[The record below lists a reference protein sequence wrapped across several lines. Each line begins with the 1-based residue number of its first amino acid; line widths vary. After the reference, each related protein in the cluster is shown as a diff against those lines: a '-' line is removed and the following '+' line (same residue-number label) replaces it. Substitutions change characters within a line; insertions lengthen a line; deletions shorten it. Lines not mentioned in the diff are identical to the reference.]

1 MLQETLARLLDP
13 RFGIVTELAETPHE
27 PGMPQFFH
35 YFARGTNTAAL
46 GAEGGFDLG
55 GGASLDRDRAMAK
68 AVGEVVERYSAAFF
82 RRSDLPLVSAADA
95 TFVHVDPSAFA
106 LNRADQYAAGTTEF
120 VPFTDALPVRWT
132 EAVDCTTGRT
142 TYVPAAAVYLPYM
155 YRDTE
160 EPIMQ
165 PISTGLAC
173 GETFETALLS
183 AVCEAIERDAFTIF
197 WQAKLSPPRIPRDAL
212 SAEICEMLDRFA
224 RARFDVTL
232 LNITTDISVPCA
244 MAVACHDDPSQ
255 PALTV
260 AAAAHP
266 AGDVAV
272 RKCLE
277 ELEHTRFYARRV
289 KATVAPVN
297 PSRVD
302 EMYEQEQHI
311 RFWAELSNR
320 HRAAR
325 LFESSLERPLTATV
339 RASDEPTTLL
349 RFVRESIER
358 VGLQM
363 FCVDVTTPDIREL
376 GLHVVRAVVPGLHPL
391 VIGHRRRALGGRR
404 LYEVPVRLGYG
415 APEFPLDD
423 PTNPHPFP

>member
-1 MLQETLARLLDP
+1 
-13 RFGIVTELAETPHE
+13 
-27 PGMPQFFH
+27 
-35 YFARGTNTAAL
+35 
-46 GAEGGFDLG
+46 G

-68 AVGEVVERYSAAFF
+68 AVGEVVERYCAAFF
-82 RRSDLPLVSAADA
+82 RRSDLPLVSAAEA
-95 TFVHVDPSAFA
+95 TFAHVDPSSFA
-106 LNRADQYAAGTTEF
+106 LNRADQYAAGTIEF
-120 VPFTDALPVRWT
+120 VPFTDELPVRWT

-142 TYVPAAAVYLPYM
+142 TCVPAAAVYLPYM

-173 GETFETALLS
+173 GEDFEKALLS

-197 WQAKLSPPRIPRDAL
+197 WQAKLSPPRIPRDSL
-212 SAEICEMLDRFA
+212 NAENRELLDRFA
-224 RARFDVTL
+224 RARFDVAL

-244 MAVACHDDPSQ
+244 MAVACHDDASQ

-266 AGDVAV
+266 VADVAV

-289 KATVAPVN
+289 KATVAPVDPN
-297 PSRVD
+297 RVD
-302 EMYEQEQHI
+302 EIYEQEQHI

-320 HRAAR
+320 HRAGR
-325 LFESSLERPLTATV
+325 LFESNSEGPLSAAMRRSDDTTA
-339 RASDEPTTLL
+339 LL
-349 RFVRESIER
+349 RFVRESLER
-358 VGLQM
+358 AGLHM
-363 FCVDVTTPDIREL
+363 FCVDVTTPEIREL
-376 GLHVVRAVVPGLHPL
+376 GLYVVRAVVPGLHPL

-404 LYEVPVRLGYG
+404 LYEVPTRLGYDP
-415 APEFPLDD
+415 PEFPLDD

>member
-1 MLQETLARLLDP
+1 MLQDTLDRLLDP

-68 AVGEVVERYSAAFF
+68 AVGEVVERYCAAFF
-82 RRSDLPLVSAADA
+82 RRSDLPLVSAKEA
-95 TFVHVDPSAFA
+95 TFDRVDPSAFA

-120 VPFTDALPVRWT
+120 VPFTDELPVRWT
-132 EAVDCTTGRT
+132 PAIDCATGRT
-142 TYVPAAAVYLPYM
+142 SYVPAAAVYLPYM
-155 YRDTE
+155 YRETE
-160 EPIMQ
+160 EPFMQ

-173 GETFETALLS
+173 GEDFEKALLS

-197 WQAKLSPPRIPRDAL
+197 WQAKLSPPRIPRGSL
-212 SAEICEMLDRFA
+212 NAENREMLDRFE
-224 RARFDVTL
+224 RARFEISL
-232 LNITTDISVPCA
+232 FNITTDIAVPCA

-260 AAAAHP
+260 AAASHP
-266 AGDVAV
+266 VADVAV

-289 KATVAPVN
+289 KATAAPLD
-297 PSRVD
+297 PKRVD
-302 EMYEQEQHI
+302 EICEQEQHI
-311 RFWAELSNR
+311 RFWAERSNR
-320 HRAAR
+320 HLADR
-325 LFESSLERPLTATV
+325 LFESNSERPLSAAVRSSDDTTALLRLV
-339 RASDEPTTLL
+339 RASLAD
-349 RFVRESIER
+349 
-358 VGLQM
+358 VGLHM
-363 FCVDVTTPDIREL
+363 FCVDVTTQEIREL

-404 LYEVPVRLGYG
+404 LYEVPARLGYDT
-415 APEFPLDD
+415 PDLPLHD

>member
-1 MLQETLARLLDP
+1 MLQDTLARLLDP

-35 YFARGTNTAAL
+35 YFARGSNTAAL

-68 AVGEVVERYSAAFF
+68 AVGEVVERYCAAFF
-82 RRSDLPLVSAADA
+82 RRSDLPLVSAAQA
-95 TFVHVDPSAFA
+95 TFAHVDPGSFA

-120 VPFTDALPVRWT
+120 VPFTDELPVRWT
-132 EAVDCTTGRT
+132 AAVDCATART

-173 GETFETALLS
+173 GEEFEKALLS

-197 WQAKLSPPRIPRDAL
+197 WQAKLSPPRIPRDSL
-212 SAEICEMLDRFA
+212 NAENRELLDRFA

-232 LNITTDISVPCA
+232 LNITTDISIPCA

-260 AAAAHP
+260 AAAVHP
-266 AGDVAV
+266 VADVAV

-289 KATVAPVN
+289 KATVAPVD
-297 PSRVD
+297 PHRVD
-302 EMYEQEQHI
+302 EIYEQEQHI
-311 RFWAELSNR
+311 RFWAEQSNR
-320 HRAAR
+320 HRAGR
-325 LFESSLERPLTATV
+325 LFASNSERPLPAAAPNSDDTTAH
-339 RASDEPTTLL
+339 L
-349 RFVRESIER
+349 RFVRESLER
-358 VGLQM
+358 VALRM
-363 FCVDVTTPDIREL
+363 FYVDVTTPEIREL

-404 LYEVPVRLGYG
+404 LYEVPVRLGYD

-423 PTNPHPFP
+423 PTTPHPFP